1 MNPDLAPHLTGKETQ
16 IMKAIILSAG
26 QGRRLLPLTET
37 TPKCAL
43 PVLGRSILEWQLHEI
58 AKCAVDEVVVV
69 TGFGADQVD
78 EILDRDHGVPARA
91 LYNPFYAHSDNL
103 GTCWI
108 ARGEMDGPFMIL
120 NGDTLFEASVMRR
133 LLDSSAEM
141 AITLATDVKLD
152 YDADDMKIISQDR
165 RLLRVGKQLEL
176 NMVNGESIG
185 MMVFRQ
191 EGISRFADKLDYLMR
206 YGEGLNRWYLS
217 AIDALAQEWSV
228 AICPV
233 QGLRWCE
240 VDNRADLSRAELEI
254 EHWLRGREP
263 HSGMALNG

>member
-1 MNPDLAPHLTGKETQ
+1 
-16 IMKAIILSAG
+16 MKAIILSAG
-26 QGRRLLPLTET
+26 QGRRLLPLTEN

-43 PVLGRSILEWQLHEI
+43 PVLGRSILEWQLREI

-69 TGFGADQVD
+69 TGFGADRVD
-78 EILDRDHGVPARA
+78 EILDRDHGIPART

-103 GTCWI
+103 GTCWV

-120 NGDTLFEASVMRR
+120 NGDTLFEASVMQR
-133 LLDSSAEM
+133 LLDASADM
-141 AITLATDVKLD
+141 PITLATDIKSD
-152 YDADDMKIISQDR
+152 YDPDDMKIVSQDR

-176 NMVNGESIG
+176 NAVNGESIG
-185 MMVFRQ
+185 MMVFRH
-191 EGISRFADKLDYLMR
+191 EGIGRFSDKLDYLMR

-228 AICPV
+228 GICPI
-233 QGLRWCE
+233 QGLSWCE

-254 EHWLRGREP
+254 ERWLQVRGPR
-263 HSGMALNG
+263 SGIASNGYVA